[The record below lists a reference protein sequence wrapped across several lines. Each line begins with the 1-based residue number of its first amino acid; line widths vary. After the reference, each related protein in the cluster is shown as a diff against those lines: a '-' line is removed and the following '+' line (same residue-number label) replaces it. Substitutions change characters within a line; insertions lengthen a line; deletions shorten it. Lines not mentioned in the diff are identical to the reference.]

1 MRTGGSID
9 QEEVLLVC
17 INEDGLAI
25 QLRHTP
31 NAIRNAVTLLKWG
44 KAGDARDFLDP
55 TKTADSVVTRK
66 TSTWRRAGTFPEQAL
81 PRVEASY

>member
-44 KAGDARDFLDP
+44 KAGD
-55 TKTADSVVTRK
+55 S
-66 TSTWRRAGTFPEQAL
+66 AGTFWNL
-81 PRVEASY
+81 PKQLVQLYNQEDQCPEASSEHLPKQARP